1 MPNMLIDEQV
11 FLETIAQ
18 RVKAIRL
25 DYNWTQAEVSRRS
38 GVSLG
43 SIRRFEQTGEISLGS
58 LYKISEALLRI
69 NDWNQLFLPK
79 PVMSIKE
86 IQRLS
91 KEKPRKRARS
101 KVTKHAR
108 VS

>member
-1 MPNMLIDEQV
+1 MLVEEQV
-11 FLETIAQ
+11 LLESIAQ

-25 DYNWTQAEVSRRS
+25 DYNWTQAEVSKRS
-38 GVSLG
+38 GVTLG
-43 SIRRFEQTGEISLGS
+43 SIRRFEQTGEISLAS

-86 IQRLS
+86 IERLN

-101 KVTKHAR
+101 KGIKHAR
-108 VS
+108 IN